1 MRRPGESH
9 WSIEGMAPSRRIRGA
24 HAGRGQTVTEFAFV
38 LPLLMILLLAI
49 ADFGRVFQAAIVVQ
63 SAARAAAEAAAV
75 EYLRTEDIR
84 TSPPAG
90 WSQAAYFDQIHEV
103 ASIAAC
109 QEARILPNTTY
120 EAGPPIRCSTWPA
133 VSVCVH
139 DADTVDPACGTTL
152 GGFGSGTADCPE
164 LSAAWATT
172 EDAQSHDYVEVRTCY
187 RFTTLFNLQISLPM
201 GAALNIGEIH
211 LQSKG
216 AFVVADY

>member
-1 MRRPGESH
+1 MPNLSVRS
-9 WSIEGMAPSRRIRGA
+9 PSRPRLRLNS
-24 HAGRGQTVTEFAFV
+24 RGQTVTEFAFV
-38 LPLLMILLLAI
+38 MPLLVILLLGI

-90 WSQAAYFDQIHEV
+90 WSESAYFDRIHEV

-109 QEARILPNTTY
+109 QEARVLPNTTFQ
-120 EAGPPIRCSTWPA
+120 AGPPIRCPTWPA

-139 DADTVDPACGTTL
+139 DDERVDLACGTTL
-152 GGFGSGTADCPE
+152 AGFGGGTADCAGM
-164 LSAAWATT
+164 SAAWTTT
-172 EDAQSHDYVEVRTCY
+172 EDSQSHDYVEVRTCY
-187 RFTTLFNLQISLPM
+187 RFTTLFNLRLSLPM
-201 GAALNIGEIH
+201 GAGLSLGEIY